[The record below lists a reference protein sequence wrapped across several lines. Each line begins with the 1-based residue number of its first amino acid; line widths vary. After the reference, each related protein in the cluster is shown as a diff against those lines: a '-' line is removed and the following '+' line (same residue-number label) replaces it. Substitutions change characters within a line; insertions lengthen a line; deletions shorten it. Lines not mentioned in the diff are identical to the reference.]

1 MDIIFISPSKCL
13 SHCFPLI
20 TIFQSFFFL
29 FHSIYFQKK
38 IHQSLVSS
46 SCQLIVLLLPL
57 FSPCRL
63 ELIALDEELT
73 RHDVL
78 YYEQNV
84 PEITDAM
91 YDKLCKRAE
100 DLTGRFNSL
109 KGIVRK
115 LEGVWCNISLSRNI
129 QWVFL
134 LF

>member
-13 SHCFPLI
+13 SHVFPLI
-20 TIFQSFFFL
+20 TIFQLFFFL
-29 FHSIYFQKK
+29 FHSIYFKKK
-38 IHQSLVSS
+38 ILQSLVSS
-46 SCQLIVLLLPL
+46 PCQLIILLLPL

-115 LEGVWCNISLSRNI
+115 LEGV
-129 QWVFL
+129 
-134 LF
+134 

>member
-1 MDIIFISPSKCL
+1 MDVIFISPSKCL
-13 SHCFPLI
+13 SHVFPLI
-20 TIFQSFFFL
+20 TIFNCFSFSFIP
-29 FHSIYFQKK
+29 STSKKK
-38 IHQSLVSS
+38 ILQSLVSS
-46 SCQLIVLLLPL
+46 PCQLIILLLPL

-115 LEGVWCNISLSRNI
+115 LEGV
-129 QWVFL
+129 
-134 LF
+134 